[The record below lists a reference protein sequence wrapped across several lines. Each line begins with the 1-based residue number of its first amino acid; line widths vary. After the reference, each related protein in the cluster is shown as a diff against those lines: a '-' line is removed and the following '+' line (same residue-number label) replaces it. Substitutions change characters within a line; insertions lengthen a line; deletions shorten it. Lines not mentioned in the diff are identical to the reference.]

1 MIPKKFHRIWLG
13 ARQRPARY
21 DEYWQKWQELHPDWE
36 FNTWTEENLP
46 PLTNQWAF
54 DSVTETARSCG
65 VQMSHERAVAVM
77 QADIAAY
84 ELVNKFGGVY
94 LNCDM
99 YPLKSF
105 DSLLH
110 NNSFLGMEDEYHVCN
125 AVMGAEPGAR
135 IFRATIAQLN
145 SSLVQYGKVGMEVAT
160 GPQHLTR
167 VWRAGN
173 YATQVYPKDT
183 FYPVHHEEI
192 PYGSDNFD
200 DLIAKGA
207 AKDAFA
213 VHLWGHR
220 SQEGQLFS

>member
-13 ARQRPARY
+13 DRPRPARY

-36 FNTWTEENLP
+36 FNTWTEENMPELH
-46 PLTNQWAF
+46 NSWAF
-54 DSVTETARSCG
+54 ESVKETARSCG
-65 VQMSHERAVAVM
+65 VQMSHGRAVAVM

-84 ELVNKFGGVY
+84 ELVYKFGGVY

-125 AVMGAEPGAR
+125 AVMGGEAGAR
-135 IFRATIAQLN
+135 IFRSTILQLN
-145 SSLVQYGKVGMEVAT
+145 SSLVQYGNVGMEVAT

-173 YATQVYPKDT
+173 FATQVYPKDM

-192 PYGSDNFD
+192 PYGTNEFD
-200 DLIAKGA
+200 HLIQMGREKN
-207 AKDAFA
+207 AFA

-220 SQEGQLFS
+220 SQEGQLWT